1 MFVKPNQ
8 TLTTLPD
15 LAATYRHRARQAP
28 SGPCDPC
35 GWTVV
40 LSHVTLFA
48 FTVIATPQIPED
60 TNADCHF

>member
-28 SGPCDPC
+28 SGPCD
-35 GWTVV
+35 V